1 MLILTPQQIRQ
12 AENDANAKGL
22 SFADMMEN
30 AGRGCAE
37 FIIKSFPPCKTAV
50 LCGSGKNGGDGYV
63 IARYLAED
71 GFSVCV
77 YNLADG
83 NDALS
88 ATMRAKLPDSVREDP
103 DDDLADAK
111 IIVDAVF
118 GIGFRGQLPEHIKNT
133 IVRANEADAMRVA
146 VDIPSGLSTDYKDG
160 DVYFHADTTLTML
173 CCKPVH
179 AYKPFRKKCGRIEM
193 ITIGFGTDEIDS
205 SLKKQF
211 LSAPQEIAALLPE
224 KPYNAHKGTNG
235 NTLLVAGC
243 KKMPGAAVMAA
254 RGALNSGAGLV
265 SVAFPDDAYP
275 AIAPQIPECL
285 LTLCKSDN
293 NGCLDA
299 DNKAYFAEHCN
310 SFKSIAFGCGVA
322 QNEGAEQCLLTIL
335 ENYNGKMIID
345 ADGINILSRHIDVLN
360 RTNAQI
366 LLTPH
371 PGEMSRLTGKS
382 IADINASREETARE
396 FAVKHRCTVLLK
408 GANTVIATPDG
419 TVYINPTGNPGM
431 ARGGSGDL
439 LTGVIAAL
447 LAQGLS
453 ATDAARAGAYLHGA
467 SGDIAAARYTEY
479 AATIARITECL
490 PYAFARLLQIKL
502 LQIKD

>member
-22 SFADMMEN
+22 SFAEMMEN

-37 FIIKSFPPCKTAV
+37 HIIKNHEPCKTAV

-71 GFSVCV
+71 GFSVSV
-77 YNLADG
+77 YNLGNG

-88 ATMRAKLPDSVREDP
+88 AAMRAKLPDSVREDP

-179 AYKPFRKKCGRIEM
+179 AYKPLCEKCGRLEI
-193 ITIGFGTDEIDS
+193 IPIGFGTDEIDP
-205 SLKKQF
+205 SLQTCF
-211 LSAPQEIAALLPE
+211 LSTDREIADLLPN
-224 KPYNAHKGTNG
+224 KPYNAHKGTSG
-235 NTLLVAGC
+235 NTLLAMGSR
-243 KKMPGAAVMAA
+243 KMPGAAVMAA

-265 SVAFPDDAYP
+265 SLAFPDAAYN
-275 AIAPQIPECL
+275 AVAPQLPECL
-285 LTLCKSDN
+285 LVPLQSDS
-293 NGCLDA
+293 NGGFDA
-299 DNKAYFAEHCN
+299 ANKAYFAACCN
-310 SFKSIAFGCGVA
+310 SFKSIAFGCGAA
-322 QNEGAEQCLLTIL
+322 QEQGAEECLLTLL
-335 ENYNGKMIID
+335 ENYNGKLLID

-360 RTNAQI
+360 RTNAQL

-382 IADINASREETARE
+382 IADINANREETARE